1 MIFVVTGT
9 QEPFDRMIRVIDQVA
24 AMYKTISFI
33 AQVSKSAIATH
44 NLQTFDFIPPVEFN
58 NYFDQAS
65 LIISHAGTGTIF
77 TALERDKPIIIMP
90 RLAEYGE
97 HRNDHQLATCKVFE
111 RLGYV
116 NVAYNEDELR
126 TKVIKLL
133 NNTPQSLHK
142 MGKHASNELIESL
155 QEFIGLPQL

>member
-9 QEPFDRMIRVIDQVA
+9 QEPFDRMVRAIDQVA

-33 AQVSKSAIATH
+33 AQVSKSALATP

-77 TALERDKPIIIMP
+77 SALERDKPIIIMP
-90 RLAEYGE
+90 RLAQYGE
-97 HRNDHQLATCKVFE
+97 HRNDHQLATCQVFE

-116 NVAYNEDELR
+116 NVAYDEEEL
-126 TKVIKLL
+126 KSQVIKLL
-133 NNTPQSLHK
+133 NTAPQSLHK
-142 MGKHASNELIESL
+142 MGKYASNELIESL
-155 QEFIGLPQL
+155 QEFIGSSQS